1 MNAALVAEVEHWIA
15 LDPDPRTAAQLR
27 LWLDESNEEALSRC
41 FNGFLEFG
49 TAGLRGPVGPG
60 PSCMNRAVVGRT
72 AAGIAAFMKKS
83 GMQSVVIGRDARHGS
98 EDFTQESAEI
108 FSGAGINVSILPR
121 PLPTPVLAF
130 AVKHLQVDCGVMV
143 TASHNPREDNG
154 YKVYL
159 GGSAQGIDFRGS
171 QIIAPVDQHIAAE
184 IAQIDSVQPRGKA
197 WTVLNDDVLD
207 AYVEATSKLGHNK
220 TPIRAVYTA
229 MHGVGTETV
238 RKVFAGAGYSEL
250 ILVTE
255 QAEPNPDFPTVAFP
269 NPEEAGAID
278 LSIAKAEAVEAD
290 LVIAN
295 DPDADRCAAAIPDPR
310 TGWRMLRGD
319 ELGALFGEYIAETI
333 DVSGKSF
340 ANSIVSSSLLG
351 KIARAH
357 GIECH
362 ETLTGFK
369 WLSKISNLGYG
380 YEEAIGYAVD
390 PHTVNDKDGVSAA
403 IMLANIAADLK
414 SRGATIADYLD
425 RIWEKYGFHRTEQIS
440 VRVTDVKRLALVI
453 SSIRTTQPLD
463 IAGIRITRF
472 DDLAVATPEL
482 PATDGLRFF
491 LEGDIRIIIR
501 PSGTEPKLKCY
512 IEVVR
517 PTASE
522 HDRDE
527 AERLIARL
535 VPELKKI
542 LS

>member
-1 MNAALVAEVEHWIA
+1 MNAAFIAEVERWIA
-15 LDPDPRTAAQLR
+15 LDPDPQTAAQLR
-27 LWLDESNEEALSRC
+27 LWLAESNEEALSRC

-72 AAGIAAFMKKS
+72 AAGIAAFMKKN

-159 GGSAQGIDFRGS
+159 GGPAQGIDFRGS

-184 IAQIDSVQPRGKA
+184 ISRIDSVQPRGKV

-207 AYVEATSKLGHNK
+207 AYVEATAKLGHNK

-290 LVIAN
+290 VVIAN

-440 VRVTDVKRLALVI
+440 ARVTDAKRLALVI

-463 IAGIRITRF
+463 IAGIRVTRF